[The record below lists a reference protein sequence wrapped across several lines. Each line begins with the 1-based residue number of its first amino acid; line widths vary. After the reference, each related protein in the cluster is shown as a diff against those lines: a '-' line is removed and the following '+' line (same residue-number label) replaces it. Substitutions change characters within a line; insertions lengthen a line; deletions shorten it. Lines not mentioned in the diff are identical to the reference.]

1 MRSGVLIT
9 GASGFTGYD
18 FISAALDAGMEVH
31 AGVRAN
37 SKISQLQHFN
47 LRYVIPD
54 YIINVSDGY
63 NYDRYALRNISKRF
77 PGVHMFRIHIT
88 LGRLKEPPDLTPFIT
103 SKEAWRNIELVH
115 QTQMVLITNGKHE
128 ETPN

>member
-1 MRSGVLIT
+1 MRPGVLIT

-18 FISAALDAGMEVH
+18 FVPATLDAGMEVH

-54 YIINVSDGY
+54 YIIMCLTGIVMIVMLWETSLSGFLAY
-63 NYDRYALRNISKRF
+63 ICF
-77 PGVHMFRIHIT
+77 HIT
-88 LGRLKEPPDLTPFIT
+88 LSRLKETPDLTPFIT

>member
-1 MRSGVLIT
+1 MRPGVLIT

-18 FISAALDAGMEVH
+18 FVPASLDAGVEVH

-54 YIINVSDGY
+54 YIIMCLTVLS
-63 NYDRYALRNISKRF
+63 
-77 PGVHMFRIHIT
+77 
-88 LGRLKEPPDLTPFIT
+88 RLKETPDLTPFIT
-103 SKEAWRNIELVH
+103 SKEACK
-115 QTQMVLITNGKHE
+115 KH
-128 ETPN
+128 